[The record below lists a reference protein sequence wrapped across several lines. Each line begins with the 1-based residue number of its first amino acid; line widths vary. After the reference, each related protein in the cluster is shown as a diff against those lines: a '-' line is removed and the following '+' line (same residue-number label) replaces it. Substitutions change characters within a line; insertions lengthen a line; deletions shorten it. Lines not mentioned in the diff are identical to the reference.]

1 VLTSSAGESEASLI
15 NPVSLRKRRSPA
27 AKRYEVNKPTTLRET
42 MLLKAVADPM
52 LIKASRQ
59 NITVVTA
66 TDHIGTDVR
75 AFTFHYSQKIQ
86 ETESSGRV
94 EIVRTLCKVFQ
105 PGRPRSRAKD
115 QNIREVD
122 ASKPTVEHSASVVKI
137 AAMTALPATE

>member
-1 VLTSSAGESEASLI
+1 VHSPFIT
-15 NPVSLRKRRSPA
+15 VRKFKRRNQA
-27 AKRYEVNKPTTLRET
+27 
-42 MLLKAVADPM
+42 
-52 LIKASRQ
+52 
-59 NITVVTA
+59 
-66 TDHIGTDVR
+66 
-75 AFTFHYSQKIQ
+75 
-86 ETESSGRV
+86 GRF